1 MASDSASLDQ
11 IPTVPLRDMVVFPQA
26 VQPLFVG
33 TETSINAL
41 DSAMAADK
49 KVLLI
54 AKKEADKADPRKK
67 DLFQIGTVATI
78 LQLLKL
84 PDGTVKVLVE
94 GEARASVRKFDFGE
108 KHISADIEFLSDKGE
123 IQVDSGDS
131 LFSVFEDY
139 VGRSKKIPQ
148 EVLASLSG
156 IDSLSRLVDSMA
168 AQMPLEVL
176 VKQRLLETVDLTERK
191 KPSSW
196 FD

>member
-84 PDGTVKVLVE
+84 NNDLNLFQSSIFTPLLNSTSLNITAED
-94 GEARASVRKFDFGE
+94 
-108 KHISADIEFLSDKGE
+108 LSLE
-123 IQVDSGDS
+123 IC
-131 LFSVFEDY
+131 F
-139 VGRSKKIPQ
+139 K
-148 EVLASLSG
+148 
-156 IDSLSRLVDSMA
+156 
-168 AQMPLEVL
+168 
-176 VKQRLLETVDLTERK
+176 
-191 KPSSW
+191 
-196 FD
+196 